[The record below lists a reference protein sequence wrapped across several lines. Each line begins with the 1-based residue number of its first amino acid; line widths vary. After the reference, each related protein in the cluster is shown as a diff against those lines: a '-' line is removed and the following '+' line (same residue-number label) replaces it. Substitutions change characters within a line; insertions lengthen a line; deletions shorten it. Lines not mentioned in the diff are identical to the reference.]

1 MSDEKREETTHSS
14 CAFDL
19 SGFHPDSSC
28 RCYII
33 PAAGHTHGFIYC
45 ETCKIAVDVEAF
57 GTRIAVRSAGWST
70 PTANLSR
77 KKKEEG

>member
-1 MSDEKREETTHSS
+1 MSAEEREKTTHSS

-19 SGFHPDSSC
+19 SGFHPDPSC

-33 PAAGHTHGFIYC
+33 PAAGHSHGFIYC

-57 GTRIAVRSAGWST
+57 GTRIAIGSAGWST
-70 PTANLSR
+70 PATSPR
-77 KKKEEG
+77 KKEKEG